1 MPHIFKVFSIS
12 SALVRIKSDQVCNS
26 LISWSRFKFP
36 FYSRYVIRP
45 GDHCHCLSLRIS
57 PTHFCLDVQT
67 IGGYLVGSPTKAT
80 LPTWSVWEG
89 NPPPP
94 LQTIFAEKA
103 RYSVEGTTPPSLWT
117 EPKTIFSKCTVDWVD
132 DPWTIWLLE
141 RLGDLFVVYILT
153 IDL

>member
-57 PTHFCLDVQT
+57 PTRFCLDDVCPKHR
-67 IGGYLVGSPTKAT
+67 GLFGSPTKA
-80 LPTWSVWEG
+80 TWSVWEG
-89 NPPPP
+89 NPPPLYRPFFCRKSKVQRRGYPIPFFMDWTQDNILQVYGRLSKWP
-94 LQTIFAEKA
+94 LDK
-103 RYSVEGTTPPSLWT
+103 L
-117 EPKTIFSKCTVDWVD
+117 
-132 DPWTIWLLE
+132 WLLE
-141 RLGDLFVVYILT
+141 RLGNLFVVYILT